1 MKPLFIAILPLIASA
16 QMSITTNEQV
26 SAMLTPDVLQGS
38 LSFEE
43 QNKNAN
49 VIKEHLNAIV
59 AEVKRVDPKS
69 EHCRGGGYHISPRY
83 NYKDQK
89 QEFIGYSGSLYFGC
103 EFSQIEEY
111 NTLIAK
117 IDKVTERSVRKTEGE
132 LSWGVSEKHQR
143 ATQKE
148 LRTTLLQTAKQQAV
162 DFSKVTVLSCNVSMV
177 NFGGI
182 PMVAQQP
189 MLMMKSMAMAD
200 SAVAT
205 ESPIQ
210 RNEESTLSATVSY
223 ICQ

>member
-1 MKPLFIAILPLIASA
+1 MKSLFITILPLIASA

-26 SAMLTPDVLQGS
+26 STMLTPDVLQGS

-43 QNKNAN
+43 HNKNAN

-111 NTLIAK
+111 NTFIAK
-117 IDKVTERSVRKTEGE
+117 IDKITERSVRKTEGA
-132 LSWGVSEKHQR
+132 LSWGVSEKHQNS
-143 ATQKE
+143 TQKG
-148 LRTTLLQTAKQQAV
+148 LRTTLLQTAKEQAD
-162 DFSKVTVLSCNVSMV
+162 DFSKATSFSCKVSSV
-177 NFGGI
+177 NFGAI
-182 PMVAQQP
+182 PMVAQP
-189 MLMMKSMAMAD
+189 MMMRSMAMAD
-200 SAVAT
+200 SSMAT

-210 RNEESTLSATVSY
+210 RNEESTLSAIVISY
-223 ICQ
+223 NCQ